1 MFLPKPPKKKQFE
14 MLVDIQDVYHFL
26 FYPHH
31 HLTVPPVK
39 IQKYC
44 FNNFLK
50 YLNIAELFSAS
61 QQHPL
66 LCIIIIII
74 DLIFSVYILS

>member
-1 MFLPKPPKKKQFE
+1 
-14 MLVDIQDVYHFL
+14 MLVDRQDVDHL

-74 DLIFSVYILS
+74 IDLIFSVYILS